1 MLITILVMNIAF
13 VVFLFMAR
21 SKQNIESRTDRE
33 EKILKEHFKK

>member
-1 MLITILVMNIAF
+1 MLITILVMNMVF